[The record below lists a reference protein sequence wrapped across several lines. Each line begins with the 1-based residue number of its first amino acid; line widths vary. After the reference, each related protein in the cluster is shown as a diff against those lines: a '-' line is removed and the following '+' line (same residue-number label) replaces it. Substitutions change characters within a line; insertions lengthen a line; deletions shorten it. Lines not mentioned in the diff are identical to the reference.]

1 VPSWLF
7 PRLLR
12 LDPSQPDHLQLLR
25 VLGPYVVTEVYA
37 EGEQPY
43 VLCTGDVPT
52 DLQAR
57 LTDTE
62 AAALKTTMRAAG
74 LEPQAVLEGL

>member
-1 VPSWLF
+1 MPG
-7 PRLLR
+7 
-12 LDPSQPDHLQLLR
+12 LDPSQPAQLELLG
-25 VLGPYVVTEVYA
+25 VFGPYVVTEVYA
-37 EGEQPY
+37 EGEQAY
-43 VLCTGDVPT
+43 VLCIGDVPT

-62 AAALKTTMRAAG
+62 AAALKTTMWAAG